1 MAPRLCDDARCAS
14 FPLLVRLGWRTC
26 TGAAARKGLPRKIK
40 IMIYAMIYAIA
51 ALSLSFVAYL
61 ALDFYYEQVR
71 TRLVPVRSNRRSSA
85 RSERRNQAW

>member
-1 MAPRLCDDARCAS
+1 
-14 FPLLVRLGWRTC
+14 
-26 TGAAARKGLPRKIK
+26 
-40 IMIYAMIYAIA
+40 MIYAIA